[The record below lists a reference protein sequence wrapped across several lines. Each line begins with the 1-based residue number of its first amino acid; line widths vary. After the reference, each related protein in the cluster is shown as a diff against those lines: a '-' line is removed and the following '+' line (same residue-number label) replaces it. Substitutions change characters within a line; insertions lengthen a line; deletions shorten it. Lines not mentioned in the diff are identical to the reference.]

1 MAVTPSADRQTKP
14 KSLFNLCEQL
24 VAENLDLVESFS
36 GFPSLIGEKIFRSA
50 IKCHKFSDH
59 NYAQLSLKLFTEA
72 FEEEVL
78 RSLNLSKEHVGLNY
92 YIEDILMFKHLV
104 EIDVSCCGLGD
115 DHEILVHISA
125 LQSLQSLVLSHNALS
140 DQGIQKMTTPYR
152 MFQRGPEHLV
162 FLDLTGNDIS
172 LKVLKFLSCFSHL
185 QTVLLP
191 LKSCSE
197 SQGHDGW
204 TIKTTNYEH
213 YKIVTTGWAAEVIN
227 TWMSNATTRTEMKQ
241 PVKKSFFP

>member
-1 MAVTPSADRQTKP
+1 MDVTSSPERQTKP

-50 IKCHKFSDH
+50 IKSHKFSDH

-92 YIEDILMFKHLV
+92 YIEDFLMFKHLV

-125 LQSLQSLVLSHNALS
+125 LQRYCKNHMSCDTTSTKWHVCPALYPKNS
-140 DQGIQKMTTPYR
+140 KNWDT
-152 MFQRGPEHLV
+152 
-162 FLDLTGNDIS
+162 
-172 LKVLKFLSCFSHL
+172 
-185 QTVLLP
+185 
-191 LKSCSE
+191 
-197 SQGHDGW
+197 
-204 TIKTTNYEH
+204 
-213 YKIVTTGWAAEVIN
+213 
-227 TWMSNATTRTEMKQ
+227 
-241 PVKKSFFP
+241 